1 MCKTWLCCLGALA
14 ALHIASTGFFVPSQP
29 APRDAQRRWPRKR
42 RARVLA
48 ALPQSGEQM
57 PALRYL
63 GDPDLMKSQP
73 CVLEEA
79 IESEEVQTHLQTLR
93 AAMQHYGGIGIAAP
107 QIGWWCRAMC
117 FGLEAQNERY
127 PDAEHVPFQ
136 VWLNPEIVSCGT
148 ESSWMWEGCLSVPG
162 LRGWVERANEVV
174 MRGFD
179 EHGQPQEAQLSG
191 LAARIAQHELDH
203 LDGILFPTRV
213 SDTRWLVPQ
222 KVFDN
227 KETWSKDWPSRGS
240 YRTGAGALSPEA

>member
-79 IESEEVQTHLQTLR
+79 IESEE
-93 AAMQHYGGIGIAAP
+93 
-107 QIGWWCRAMC
+107 
-117 FGLEAQNERY
+117 
-127 PDAEHVPFQ
+127 
-136 VWLNPEIVSCGT
+136 
-148 ESSWMWEGCLSVPG
+148 GCLSVPG

-227 KETWSKDWPSRGS
+227 KDDGLVGMRADGKIP
-240 YRTGAGALSPEA
+240 AGQVQCFC